1 MEIDTC
7 IGQSFPGKQTARIC
21 VCVCVCVCFFK
32 NWFIDLLG

>member
-21 VCVCVCVCFFK
+21 VCVCVCVS
-32 NWFIDLLG
+32 LRAGL